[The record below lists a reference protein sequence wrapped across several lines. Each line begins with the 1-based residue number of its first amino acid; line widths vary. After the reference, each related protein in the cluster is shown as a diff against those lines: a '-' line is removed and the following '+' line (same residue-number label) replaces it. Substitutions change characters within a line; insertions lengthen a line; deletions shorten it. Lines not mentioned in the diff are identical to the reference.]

1 MNVLMPDNNIKWQI
15 GYTLQV
21 WTYAAGKTL
30 KYRLNVLAERVNQ
43 VCAVLT
49 DMKKQTKQIKEDI
62 FILNLMVDLL
72 YSSHFPALETNPYIP
87 HMRANF
93 EKGLNHLDRKLWQ
106 VVNRENLASSSMMQE
121 AMTGLGKEKRNLSK
135 KSGGDAP

>member
-1 MNVLMPDNNIKWQI
+1 MPENNIKWQV
-15 GYTLQV
+15 GYTLNV

-43 VCAVLT
+43 VCAVLEG
-49 DMKKQTKQIKEDI
+49 KKQTKQIQSDI
-62 FILNLMVDLL
+62 SDLNMMIDVL

-93 EKGLNHLDRKLWQ
+93 EKGLTLLDRRLWR

-121 AMTGLGKEKRNLSK
+121 AMTALGDKKRQLRK
-135 KSGGDAP
+135 TGGDASG